1 MGCGNCAPMGKIAL
15 LQGRRLC
22 YQPRN
27 INRLKVGA
35 IKMQGKQTAAMGAVI
50 LAALGF
56 WAALSPANADVPR
69 EATNLGQFS
78 VTLHVH
84 PFLTE
89 ADLGILRMIAASPDA
104 LALFMP
110 DTAGYSA
117 MAASPD
123 DGFLQSD
130 QPAASVSALGGLPD
144 AATAA
149 QNAMAACQKASKS
162 TKSCVLLLEVAPN

>member
-1 MGCGNCAPMGKIAL
+1 MGKFAL

-27 INRLKVGA
+27 IARLKMGA
-35 IKMQGKQTAAMGAVI
+35 IKMQGKQTVAIGPIKAAI

-56 WAALSPANADVPR
+56 WAALSPAAAEVPR
-69 EATNLGQFS
+69 ETANLGQFS

-89 ADLGILRMIAASPDA
+89 GDLGILRMIAASPDA

-123 DGFLQSD
+123 DGFLQAD

-149 QNAMAACQKASKS
+149 QNAIDACQKASKS
-162 TKSCVLLLEVAPN
+162 AASCVLLLEVAPN